1 MNILLCCCTGFST
14 SILVKAM
21 REEASALHR
30 SDLKIAS
37 VGTEQLCEFIDRA
50 DVVFVAPQLLH
61 EYEHLKKL
69 ADEVGIP
76 IFLIDRDD
84 YGNMDGKKVLASML
98 FQIERENREDIK
110 MDKVSSFIESKL
122 MPIAVKVG
130 SNKILTIIRNAMCAT
145 MSLLIIGS
153 ISILLTNFPI
163 DAVAQFM
170 SPAAPFLNAI
180 YTCTTGMMGLFTAAS
195 MAYYAAVEYKAD
207 IFSSIITSVAAFL
220 LTQINAEGTLNLD
233 GLGSNGLLTA
243 MVIGFATVNII
254 ALFKRKHLVIKMPA
268 GVPEAVSESFSSL
281 IPAVLIMIIFGSV
294 SLIFGFNIN
303 DVLATIMSPLSGAIN
318 TPWGYAIYHMLCG
331 LVFFCGINSAV
342 VIGVVQAFI
351 MQNGAMNEA
360 AFKAGET
367 MHYAATYATDTMIWA
382 GGTGATIGLVILM
395 AIRSKSKSMKTIGR
409 MSIGPGIFNIN
420 EPVIFGTPICFNPI
434 FLIPFVFLPGILAF
448 STYILMETGMIAMP
462 AVGMVPWTL
471 PPIAIGFVMSNG
483 AISTGIWSILIVI
496 ISIVVYYP
504 FFKMADKREY
514 VNEKAAEEV
523 EQRTAQES

>member
-14 SILVKAM
+14 SIMVKAL
-21 REEASALHR
+21 REEAIR
-30 SDLKIAS
+30 IQRNDIK
-37 VGTEQLCEFIDRA
+37 VGSIGVDQLFAYIERA
-50 DVVFVAPQLLH
+50 DVLLIAPQLFH
-61 EYEHLKKL
+61 EYSHLKKL
-69 ADEVGIP
+69 ADEAGIP
-76 IFLIDRDD
+76 IVLMDRDD
-84 YGNMDGKKVLASML
+84 YGNMDGKNVLSKLL
-98 FQIERENREDIK
+98 FQIEREDREEIK
-110 MDKVSSFIESKL
+110 MDKVSTFIENKL

-130 SNKILTIIRNAMCAT
+130 SNKVLTIIRNAMCAT

-153 ISILLTNFPI
+153 ISILFTSFPI
-163 DAVAQFM
+163 DAVAKFLE
-170 SPAAPFLNAI
+170 PASPFLNAI
-180 YTCTTGMMGLFTAAS
+180 YNCTTGMMGIFTAAS
-195 MAYYAAVEYKAD
+195 MAYYAAVEYKTD
-207 IFSSIITSVAAFL
+207 IFSCIITSVATFL
-220 LTQINAEGTLNLD
+220 LTQISLTGELNIA
-233 GLGSNGLLTA
+233 GLGSSGLLTA
-243 MVIGFATVNII
+243 MVIGFVTVKVIN
-254 ALFKRKHLVIKMPA
+254 LFKKKHLVIKMPA

-281 IPAVLIMIIFGSV
+281 IPAVLILIVFGSV

-303 DVLATIMSPLSGAIN
+303 DVLAKLMSPLSGAIN

-367 MHYAATYATDTMIWA
+367 MQYAATYATDTMIWA

-395 AIRSKSKSMKTIGR
+395 SLRSRSKSMKTMGR
-409 MSIGPGIFNIN
+409 MSLGPGIFNIN

-448 STYILMETGMIAMP
+448 STYMLMDLGVIAMP

-483 AISTGIWSILIVI
+483 AISTGVWSIIVVI

-514 VNEKAAEEV
+514 LNEQAASE
-523 EQRTAQES
+523 TAKE